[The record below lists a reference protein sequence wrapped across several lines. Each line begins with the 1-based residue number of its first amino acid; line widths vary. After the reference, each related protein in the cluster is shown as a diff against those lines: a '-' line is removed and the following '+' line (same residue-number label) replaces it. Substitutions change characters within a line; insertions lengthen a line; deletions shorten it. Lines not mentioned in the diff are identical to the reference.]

1 MVKPELGTKR
11 ACPSCHSRFYDLNRE
26 PIVCPICGTSFLAEA
41 LLPSKSDH
49 PTPAAPPRPQPVEV
63 EPADAED
70 VEIVSLEDVKEEG
83 EDEAADIEDV
93 EIEDQGDDIAE
104 DAFLEEEEEAEGGVS
119 GLIGGGKGED
129 EET

>member
-26 PIVCPICGTSFLAEA
+26 PIVCPICGVSFLAEA

-49 PTPAAPPRPQPVEV
+49 QPAVVAKPQPAVV
-63 EPADAED
+63 EPLDTED

-93 EIEDQGDDIAE
+93 EIEDQGGDIAQ
-104 DAFLEEEEEAEGGVS
+104 DDTFLEEEEEAEGGVS